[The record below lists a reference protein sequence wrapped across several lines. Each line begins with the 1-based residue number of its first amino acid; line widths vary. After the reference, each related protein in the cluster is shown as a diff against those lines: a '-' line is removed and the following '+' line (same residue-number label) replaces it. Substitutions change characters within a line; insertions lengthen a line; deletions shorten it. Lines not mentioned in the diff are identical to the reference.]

1 MTRKINTRSSRKLS
15 SGVKL
20 LGIFFLVTLLL
31 FCYAVAGEETIT
43 NSTVLMWV
51 AIVLLIIELYLINL
65 INKLF
70 KTINKVEIKDNKV
83 LYYTDR
89 WVYISEREECLKI
102 SKRVNKIV
110 FEFSNGLRL
119 ICVTKVFLFIP
130 VNKNSVRDIT
140 NIFEIK

>member
-31 FCYAVAGEETIT
+31 FCYVVAGKETIA
-43 NSTVLMWV
+43 NSTVLIW
-51 AIVLLIIELYLINL
+51 ATIGLLIIELCLINL

-70 KTINKVEIKDNKV
+70 KTINKVETKDNKV

-102 SKRVNKIV
+102 SKRINKIV
-110 FEFSNGLRL
+110 FEFSNGLKL
-119 ICVTKVFLFIP
+119 ICVTKAFLFIP
-130 VNKNSVRDIT
+130 INKSAIRDIT
-140 NIFEIK
+140 NLFKIK